1 MTEDDHHEF
10 YCKSFIGDL
19 KLFVKIAKLDSIF
32 MKSVIK
38 IGADLEREK
47 IGKPGR

>member
-1 MTEDDHHEF
+1 MNF
-10 YCKSFIGDL
+10 IAKSFIGDL

-47 IGKPGR
+47 IGKLGR

>member
-1 MTEDDHHEF
+1 MNF
-10 YCKSFIGDL
+10 IAKSFIGDL
-19 KLFVKIAKLDSIF
+19 KLFVKITKLDSIF